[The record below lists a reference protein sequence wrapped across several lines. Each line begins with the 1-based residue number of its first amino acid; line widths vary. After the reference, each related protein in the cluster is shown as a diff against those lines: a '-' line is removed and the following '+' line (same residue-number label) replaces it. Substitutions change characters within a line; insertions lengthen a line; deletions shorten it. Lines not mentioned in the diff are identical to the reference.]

1 MYKVKYYTL
10 GMIKRENNEYETGNI
25 KQYNNIFYTNVT
37 IDNIENE
44 LQKAID
50 KIKGENKYKPVITNI
65 EAIEGHL

>member
-10 GMIKRENNEYETGNI
+10 GIIKKENNEYETGNI
-25 KQYNNIFYTNVT
+25 KQYSNIFYTNVT

-65 EAIEGHL
+65 EKIDGHL